1 MLIVMIAFT
10 ASGLLAAGLA
20 IPLLRGKVPPN
31 RFYGFRTPATL
42 RDEELWYAANQ
53 ASARHLLVWGICCTV
68 IALGAFFLPNISEE
82 VYFALNLGAVVGG
95 GLVVILWSFGICAGF
110 NRSKAKR
117 GQSASGS

>member
-1 MLIVMIAFT
+1 MLIIMIAFT

-68 IALGAFFLPNISEE
+68 IALGAFFLPNISED

-95 GLVVILWSFGICAGF
+95 GLVVILWSFWDLRRIQQEQGQKGP
-110 NRSKAKR
+110 KR
-117 GQSASGS
+117 